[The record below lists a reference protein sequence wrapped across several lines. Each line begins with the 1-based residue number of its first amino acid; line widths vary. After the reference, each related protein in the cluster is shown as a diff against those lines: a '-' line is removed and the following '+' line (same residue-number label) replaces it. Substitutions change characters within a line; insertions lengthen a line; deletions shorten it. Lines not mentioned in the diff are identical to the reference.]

1 MFSVTF
7 AVTGLPAGAQY
18 QVRFSNS
25 TQVTELTSFGFQI
38 PDGNYT
44 FDVAAPTGYYPTP
57 SHGTVEV
64 NGHPTVISISI
75 RPVGPGPNPP
85 MMSLLILAATTA
97 IALGLTFSGTYLLLG
112 AARRRWTGGDR
123 RPLGAVPGTDD

>member
-38 PDGNYT
+38 PNGSYT
-44 FDVAAPTGYYPTP
+44 FDVAAPTGYYPSP
-57 SHGTVEV
+57 AHGTVAV
-64 NGHPTVISISI
+64 NGTSII
-75 RPVGPGPNPP
+75 VKIAVLPIGRGPNPP
-85 MMSLLILAATTA
+85 FWTLVTPAAVTVG
-97 IALGLTFSGTYLLLG
+97 ALGLAGGGVFALLG
-112 AARRRWTGGDR
+112 VVWRRRGGAS
-123 RPLGAVPGTDD
+123 P